1 MNAADVL
8 LVLWVGLFVVQ
19 GIFRGLVAQVLALLG
34 LTLGAFIGSWIAPQ
48 LVGGESSDW
57 GPYASLGGAV
67 LGAAL
72 LGAVAGSLA
81 QSPRDFLRLQPVLRL
96 ADSAGGGMVGGAMG
110 LALAWLAAVVVLQQP
125 GDARR
130 AIQDSELLPRLL
142 AAVPPEEV
150 LRALGRFDPLPLLPN
165 FAAGE
170 LPPPD
175 ASVLRSP
182 AARAAARGVVKIY
195 GSSCGLGAQGSGW
208 VVRRNIV
215 ATNAHVVAGQTET
228 QVVSAGGGSL
238 PAQVVYVDA
247 ANDVALLRVQ
257 RLQIAPL
264 AVDSRGPYPKPVVL
278 LGYPHDGALTAI
290 AGTAGEPR
298 SVLAP
303 DAYRRR
309 VRPRTVVPL
318 RGQVEPGESG
328 GPAVDGRGSVV
339 AMIFG
344 GARTGDGGFGVP
356 VELVLRGLSARLRP
370 VSPGPCL
377 G

>member
-1 MNAADVL
+1 MHAADVL

-34 LTLGAFIGSWIAPQ
+34 LTLGAFIGSWVAPQ

-72 LGAVAGSLA
+72 LGAAAGSLA

-96 ADSAGGGMVGGAMG
+96 ADSAGGAVVGGAMG

-175 ASVLRSP
+175 ASVLDSP
-182 AARAAARGVVKIY
+182 AASAAARGVVKIY

-215 ATNAHVVAGQTET
+215 ATNAHVVAGQTKT

-264 AVDSRGPYPKPVVL
+264 AVDSRGPYPKPVLL
-278 LGYPHDGALTAI
+278 LGYPHDGALTAT

-309 VRPRTVVPL
+309 VRPRSVVPL

-328 GPAVDGRGSVV
+328 GPAVDGRGSVF

-356 VELVLRGLSARLRP
+356 VELVVRGLSARLRP

>member
-1 MNAADVL
+1 MSAADVL

-19 GIFRGLVAQVLALLG
+19 GIYRGLVAQILALIG
-34 LTLGAFIGSWIAPQ
+34 LTVGAFIGSWIAPR
-48 LVGGESSDW
+48 LVGGEGSEW

-72 LGAVAGSLA
+72 LGALAGSLA

-96 ADSAGGGMVGGAMG
+96 ADGAGGAVVGGAMG
-110 LALAWLAAVVVLQQP
+110 LALAWLAAVVALQQP
-125 GDARR
+125 GGARR

-142 AAVPPEEV
+142 AAVPPEDV
-150 LRALGRFDPLPLLPN
+150 LHALGRFDPLPLLPN
-165 FAAGE
+165 FATGQ

-175 ASVLRSP
+175 ESVLASP
-182 AARAAARGVVKIY
+182 AARAAEHGVVKIY

-215 ATNAHVVAGQTET
+215 ATNAHVVAGQTDT
-228 QVVSAGGGSL
+228 RVVSAGNGSL
-238 PAQVVYVDA
+238 PARVVYVDA

-257 RLQIAPL
+257 SLQIAPL
-264 AVDSRGPYPKPVVL
+264 AVDRRGPYPKPVVL
-278 LGYPHDGALTAI
+278 LGYPHDGALRAT
-290 AGTAGEPR
+290 AGTAGKPR

-318 RGQVEPGESG
+318 RGDVEPGESG

-344 GARTGDGGFGVP
+344 GARTGDGGFAVP
-356 VELVLRGLSARLRP
+356 VELVVRGLRTRLRQ

>member
-1 MNAADVL
+1 MHAADVF

-19 GIFRGLVAQVLALLG
+19 GIYRGLVAQVLALLG
-34 LTLGAFIGSWIAPQ
+34 LAVGAFVGSWIAPH
-48 LVGGESSDW
+48 LVGGESSEW

-72 LGAVAGSLA
+72 LGAIAGSLA
-81 QSPRDFLRLQPVLRL
+81 QSPRDFLRLQPGLRL
-96 ADSAGGGMVGGAMG
+96 ADSAGGALVGGAMG
-110 LALAWLAAVVVLQQP
+110 LALAWLAAVVFLQQP
-125 GDARR
+125 GGARR
-130 AIQDSELLPRLL
+130 AVQESELLPRLL
-142 AAVPPEEV
+142 AAVPPEDV

-165 FAAGE
+165 IATGR

-175 ASVLRSP
+175 PSVVESP

-208 VVRRNIV
+208 VVRRNLV

-228 QVVSAGGGSL
+228 HVVSTGAGSL
-238 PAQVVYVDA
+238 PAEVVYVDA

-278 LGYPHDGALTAI
+278 LGYPHDGRLHAT

-318 RGQVEPGESG
+318 RGEVEPGESG
-328 GPAVDGRGSVV
+328 GPAVDRRGSVV

-356 VELVLRGLSARLRP
+356 VELVLRGLTAGLRP

>member
-1 MNAADVL
+1 
-8 LVLWVGLFVVQ
+8 
-19 GIFRGLVAQVLALLG
+19 
-34 LTLGAFIGSWIAPQ
+34 
-48 LVGGESSDW
+48 
-57 GPYASLGGAV
+57 
-67 LGAAL
+67 
-72 LGAVAGSLA
+72 
-81 QSPRDFLRLQPVLRL
+81 
-96 ADSAGGGMVGGAMG
+96 MG

-125 GDARR
+125 GGARR
-130 AIQDSELLPRLL
+130 AIQESELLPRLL
-142 AAVPPEEV
+142 AAVPPEDV
-150 LRALGRFDPLPLLPN
+150 LHALGRFDPLPLLPN
-165 FAAGE
+165 FATGQ

-175 ASVLRSP
+175 PSVVNSP
-182 AARAAARGVVKIY
+182 AASAAARGVLKIY

-208 VVRRNIV
+208 VIRRNIV
-215 ATNAHVVAGQTET
+215 ATNAHVIAGQTET
-228 QVVSAGGGSL
+228 HVVTTGAGSL
-238 PAQVVYVDA
+238 PAQVVYVDP

-264 AVDSRGPYPKPVVL
+264 AVDSRGPYPKPVVV
-278 LGYPHDGALTAI
+278 LGYPHDGRLTAT

-328 GPAVDGRGSVV
+328 GPVVDRRGSVV

-356 VELVLRGLSARLRP
+356 VELVLRGLNARLRP

>member
-1 MNAADVL
+1 VNAADVF

-19 GIFRGLVAQVLALLG
+19 GVYRGLVAQVLALLG
-34 LTLGAFIGSWIAPQ
+34 LTAGAFVGSWIAPQ
-48 LVGGESSDW
+48 LVGGEGSDW

-96 ADSAGGGMVGGAMG
+96 ADSAGGAFVGGAMG

-125 GDARR
+125 GGARR

-142 AAVPPEEV
+142 AAVPPEDV
-150 LRALGRFDPLPLLPN
+150 LQALGRFDPLPLLPN
-165 FAAGE
+165 FAAGQ

-175 ASVLRSP
+175 ESVLRSP

-195 GSSCGLGAQGSGW
+195 GNSCGLGAQGSGW

-228 QVVSAGGGSL
+228 QVVSAGDGSL
-238 PAQVVYVDA
+238 PARVVYVDA

-257 RLQIAPL
+257 QLQIAPV
-264 AVDSRGPYPKPVVL
+264 AADSRGPFPKPVVL
-278 LGYPHDGALTAI
+278 LGYPHDGALTAT

-328 GPAVDGRGSVV
+328 GPAVDARGSVV

-344 GARTGDGGFGVP
+344 GARTGEGGFGVP

>member
-1 MNAADVL
+1 MHAADVL

-19 GIFRGLVAQVLALLG
+19 GIYRGLVAQVLALVG
-34 LTLGAFIGSWIAPQ
+34 LTVGAFVGSWIAPQ
-48 LVGGESSDW
+48 IVGGESSDW

-72 LGAVAGSLA
+72 LGAVTGSLA

-96 ADSAGGGMVGGAMG
+96 ADSAGGAVVGGAMG

-142 AAVPPEEV
+142 SAVPPEEV

-165 FAAGE
+165 FATGE

-175 ASVLRSP
+175 ASVVASA
-182 AARAAARGVVKIY
+182 AARAAEQGVVKIY

-215 ATNAHVVAGQTET
+215 ATNAHVIAGQEET
-228 QVVSAGGGSL
+228 RVVSAGGSFA
-238 PAQVVYVDA
+238 AQVVYVDA
-247 ANDVALLRVQ
+247 ANDVALLRVL
-257 RLQIAPL
+257 RLPIAPL

-278 LGYPHDGALTAI
+278 LGFPHDGELTAT

-328 GPAVDGRGSVV
+328 GPVVDKRGSVI

>member
-1 MNAADVL
+1 VHAADVF
-8 LVLWVGLFVVQ
+8 LVLWVGLFIVQ
-19 GIFRGLVAQVLALLG
+19 GVYRGLVAQVVALLG
-34 LTLGAFIGSWIAPQ
+34 LAVGAFVGSWIAPQ
-48 LVGGESSDW
+48 LVGGESSEW

-81 QSPRDFLRLQPVLRL
+81 QSPRDFLRLQPVLRR
-96 ADSAGGGMVGGAMG
+96 ADSAGGALVGGAMG

-125 GDARR
+125 GGARR
-130 AIQDSELLPRLL
+130 AIQESELLPRLL
-142 AAVPPEEV
+142 AAVPPEDV
-150 LRALGRFDPLPLLPN
+150 LHALGRFDPLPLLPN
-165 FAAGE
+165 FATGQ

-175 ASVLRSP
+175 PSVVNSP
-182 AARAAARGVVKIY
+182 AASAAARGVLKIY

-208 VVRRNIV
+208 VIRRNIV
-215 ATNAHVVAGQTET
+215 ATNAHVIAGQTET
-228 QVVSAGGGSL
+228 HVVTTGAGSL
-238 PAQVVYVDA
+238 PAQVVYVDP

-264 AVDSRGPYPKPVVL
+264 AVDSRGPYPKPVVV
-278 LGYPHDGALTAI
+278 LGYPHDGRLTAT

-328 GPAVDGRGSVV
+328 GPVVDRRGSVV

-356 VELVLRGLSARLRP
+356 VELVLRGLNARLRP

>member
-1 MNAADVL
+1 VHAADVF

-19 GIFRGLVAQVLALLG
+19 GIYRGLVAQILALIG
-34 LTLGAFIGSWIAPQ
+34 LTVGAFIGSWIAPQ
-48 LVGGESSDW
+48 LVGGEGSEW

-72 LGAVAGSLA
+72 LGALAGSLA

-96 ADSAGGGMVGGAMG
+96 ADGAGGAVVGGAMG

-125 GDARR
+125 GGARR

-142 AAVPPEEV
+142 AAVPPEDV
-150 LRALGRFDPLPLLPN
+150 LQALGRFDPLPLLPN
-165 FAAGE
+165 FATGQ
-170 LPPPD
+170 LPAPD
-175 ASVLRSP
+175 ESVLASP
-182 AARAAARGVVKIY
+182 AARAAEHGVVKIY

-215 ATNAHVVAGQTET
+215 ATNAHVVAGQTDT
-228 QVVSAGGGSL
+228 RVVSAGNGSL
-238 PAQVVYVDA
+238 PARVVYVDA

-257 RLQIAPL
+257 SLQIAPL
-264 AVDSRGPYPKPVVL
+264 AVDNRGPYPKPVVL
-278 LGYPHDGALTAI
+278 LGYPHDGALRAT
-290 AGTAGEPR
+290 AGTAGKPR

-318 RGQVEPGESG
+318 RGEVEPGESG

-344 GARTGDGGFGVP
+344 GARTGDGGFAVP
-356 VELVLRGLSARLRP
+356 VELVVRGLRTRLRQ

>member
-1 MNAADVL
+1 LSAADVL

-19 GIFRGLVAQVLALLG
+19 GIYRGLVAQILALIG
-34 LTLGAFIGSWIAPQ
+34 LTVGAFIGSWIAPR
-48 LVGGESSDW
+48 LVGGEGSEW

-72 LGAVAGSLA
+72 LGALAGSLA

-96 ADSAGGGMVGGAMG
+96 ADGAGGAVVGGAMG
-110 LALAWLAAVVVLQQP
+110 LALAWLAAVVALQQP
-125 GDARR
+125 GGARR

-142 AAVPPEEV
+142 AAVPPEDV
-150 LRALGRFDPLPLLPN
+150 LHALGRFDPLPLLPN
-165 FAAGE
+165 FATGQ

-175 ASVLRSP
+175 ESVLASP
-182 AARAAARGVVKIY
+182 AARAAEHGVVKIY

-215 ATNAHVVAGQTET
+215 ATNAHVVAGQTDT
-228 QVVSAGGGSL
+228 RVVSAGNGSL
-238 PAQVVYVDA
+238 PARVVYVDA

-257 RLQIAPL
+257 SLQIAPL
-264 AVDSRGPYPKPVVL
+264 AVDRRGPYPKPVVL
-278 LGYPHDGALTAI
+278 LGYPHDGALRAT
-290 AGTAGEPR
+290 AGTAGKPR

-318 RGQVEPGESG
+318 RGDVEPGESG

-344 GARTGDGGFGVP
+344 GARTGDGGFAVP
-356 VELVLRGLSARLRP
+356 VELVVRGLRTRLRQ

>member
-1 MNAADVL
+1 VNAADVF

-19 GIFRGLVAQVLALLG
+19 GVYRGLVAQVLALLG
-34 LTLGAFIGSWIAPQ
+34 LTAGAFVGSWIAPQ
-48 LVGGESSDW
+48 LVGGEGSDW

-96 ADSAGGGMVGGAMG
+96 ADSAGGAFVGGAMG

-125 GDARR
+125 GGARR

-142 AAVPPEEV
+142 AAVPPEDV
-150 LRALGRFDPLPLLPN
+150 LQALGRFDPLPLLPN
-165 FAAGE
+165 FAAGQ

-175 ASVLRSP
+175 ESVLRSP

-228 QVVSAGGGSL
+228 QVVSAGDGSL
-238 PAQVVYVDA
+238 PARVVYVDA

-257 RLQIAPL
+257 QLQIAPL
-264 AVDSRGPYPKPVVL
+264 AADSRGPFPKPVVL
-278 LGYPHDGALTAI
+278 LGYPHDGALTAT

-309 VRPRTVVPL
+309 VRPRAVVPL

-328 GPAVDGRGSVV
+328 GPAVDARGSVV

-344 GARTGDGGFGVP
+344 GARTGEGGFGVP

>member
-1 MNAADVL
+1 VTAADVL
-8 LVLWVGLFVVQ
+8 LVLWIGLFAVQ
-19 GIFRGLVAQVLALLG
+19 GIYRGLVAQVLALLG
-34 LTLGAFIGSWIAPQ
+34 LAVGAFVGSWIAPQ
-48 LVGGESSDW
+48 LVGGEGSQW

-81 QSPRDFLRLQPVLRL
+81 QSPRDFLRLQPVLRF
-96 ADSAGGGMVGGAMG
+96 ADSAGGAVVGGAVG
-110 LALAWLAAVVVLQQP
+110 IALAWLAAVVVLQQP
-125 GDARR
+125 GNARR

-142 AAVPPEEV
+142 AAVPPDEV
-150 LRALGRFDPLPLLPN
+150 LQALGRFDPLPLLPN
-165 FAAGE
+165 FATGQ

-175 ASVLRSP
+175 ESVVRSP
-182 AARAAARGVVKIY
+182 AARAAERGVVKIY

-208 VVRRNIV
+208 VVRRSLV
-215 ATNAHVVAGQTET
+215 ATNAHVVAGQKET
-228 QVVSAGGGSL
+228 QVVSTQGGAL
-238 PAQVVYVDA
+238 AAQVVYVDA
-247 ANDVALLRVQ
+247 RNDVALLRVP
-257 RLQIAPL
+257 RLAIAPL
-264 AVDSRGPYPKPVVL
+264 AVDERGPFPKPVIL
-278 LGYPHDGALTAI
+278 LGYPHDGKLTAT

-318 RGQVEPGESG
+318 RGKVEPGESG
-328 GPAVDGRGSVV
+328 GPVIDRRGSVV

-344 GARTGDGGFGVP
+344 GARAGDGGFAVP
-356 VELVLRGLSARLRP
+356 AGLVLRGLEGRLQP
-370 VSPGPCL
+370 VAPGPCL

>member
-34 LTLGAFIGSWIAPQ
+34 LTLGAFVGSWIAPQ
-48 LVGGESSDW
+48 LVGGENSDW

-81 QSPRDFLRLQPVLRL
+81 QSPRDFLRLQPALRL
-96 ADSAGGGMVGGAMG
+96 ADSAGGAVVGGAMG

-130 AIQDSELLPRLL
+130 AIQDSALLPRLL

-175 ASVLRSP
+175 ASVLSSP
-182 AARAAARGVVKIY
+182 AAVAAEPGVVKIY

-278 LGYPHDGALTAI
+278 LGYPHDGALTAT

-318 RGQVEPGESG
+318 RGKVEPGESG

>member
-1 MNAADVL
+1 MSLADVL
-8 LVLWVGLFVVQ
+8 LVVWVGLFAVQ
-19 GIFRGLVAQVLALLG
+19 GIYRGLVAQVLALLG
-34 LTLGAFIGSWIAPQ
+34 LGLGAFIGSWIAPQ
-48 LVGGESSDW
+48 FVGGGGSEW
-57 GPYASLGGAV
+57 GPYASLAGAV

-72 LGAVAGSLA
+72 LGAAAGSLA

-96 ADSAGGGMVGGAMG
+96 ADTAGGAVVGGAMG
-110 LALAWLAAVVVLQQP
+110 IALAWLAAVVVLQQP

-142 AAVPPEEV
+142 RAVPPEEV
-150 LRALGRFDPLPLLPN
+150 LQALGRFDPLPLLPN
-165 FAAGE
+165 FATGQ

-175 ASVLRSP
+175 ESVLRSP
-182 AARAAARGVVKIY
+182 AAKAAARGVVKIY

-208 VVRRNIV
+208 VVRRNLV
-215 ATNAHVVAGQTET
+215 ATNAHVVAGQKET

-238 PAQVVYVDA
+238 RARVVYVDA
-247 ANDVALLRVQ
+247 RNDVAILRVQ
-257 RLQIAPL
+257 NLAIAPL
-264 AVDSRGPYPKPVVL
+264 AVDSRGPFPKPVVL
-278 LGYPHDGALTAI
+278 LGYPQDGALTAT

-318 RGQVEPGESG
+318 RGRVEPGESG
-328 GPAVDGRGSVV
+328 GPVVDRRGSVV

-344 GARTGDGGFGVP
+344 GARAGDGGFGVP
-356 VELVLRGLSARLRP
+356 VELVLGGLGGRLRP